1 MRSSTGSRPSSRV
14 VLCPTGCSASAKCA
28 WITRNGVSMRPL
40 QESDVFHAIAHP
52 ARRAILVE
60 LKGGERAAS
69 ELAAPF
75 DMTFAAISQ
84 HLKVLEE
91 ADLVSVRRDGRQR
104 FYKLEPKPLRDVVSW
119 IRRVLGVLRRA
130 AGCAGRVLGQEAR
143 EKAGLNHWLGVGRG
157 TVLDDR
163 MAMPGRGK
171 LGRVGSRPEESWG
184 PKRSSK
190 ASSSA
195 SPSKTRSRASG
206 SSSSPCP
213 GGPTESP

>member
-1 MRSSTGSRPSSRV
+1 
-14 VLCPTGCSASAKCA
+14 
-28 WITRNGVSMRPL
+28 MRPL

-119 IRRVLGVLRRA
+119 IDEFSGYFGERLDALGAYLDKKH
-130 AGCAGRVLGQEAR
+130 G
-143 EKAGLNHWLGVGRG
+143 KKRG
-157 TVLDDR
+157 
-163 MAMPGRGK
+163 
-171 LGRVGSRPEESWG
+171 
-184 PKRSSK
+184 
-190 ASSSA
+190 
-195 SPSKTRSRASG
+195 
-206 SSSSPCP
+206 
-213 GGPTESP
+213 